1 MSTFSRPVRD
11 LFIANAVASE
21 TTAKTFIDSA
31 SAQEVTVLKRD
42 GTGASAASNDA
53 YVIGKDSNGRLKTSD
68 VLLSGNVKSVT
79 KVDPT
84 DIVPANSAFVVD
96 ETGVSTGDVWEGLVR
111 ISGYGSQSAYDEYL
125 TPFSHVH
132 LAADTNDT
140 VTEGLIKS
148 LSFNFSRVEGGNSTF
163 VHNITGYDKVFTTE
177 AAVIAGKATLTDT
190 SLIWVMENGKPWIVA
205 DKTASTFA
213 TICTTEKTDWS
224 TEIGAETAVELRGNP
239 WFDFVKL
246 DAATPTVYIIAKN
259 QTTVDMKIE
268 GYDITFK
275 TGLQIL
281 DGTSYDT
288 DSSVAVTNVGKVG
301 SAGEGKNI
309 RRLETFTKGHT
320 GDFYR
325 GMGFPSNFTAT
336 YDADVSINYYLIN
349 VEFYSDTQDVNTLSG
364 HPSQKIL
371 QIACDDG
378 TTATTLYNALVA
390 LV

>member
-11 LFIANAVASE
+11 LFIVNAVATE
-21 TTAKTFIDSA
+21 TTAKTFIDTA
-31 SAQEVTVLKRD
+31 SAQEGTVLKKD
-42 GTGASAASNDA
+42 GTAASAAGSDA
-53 YVIGKDSNGRLKTSD
+53 YVIAKDANGRLKTSD
-68 VLLSGNVKSVT
+68 VLSVGKVKTVT

-84 DIVPANSAFVVD
+84 TVVPAYSSFVVD
-96 ETGVSTGDVWEGLVR
+96 ETGVDTNDVWEGLVR
-111 ISGYGSQSAYDEYL
+111 ISGYGSLSPYDEYL

-163 VHNITGYDKVFTTE
+163 VHNITGYKAVYTTE
-177 AAVIAGKATLTDT
+177 AAAVADIGSLVDTD
-190 SLIWVMENGKPWIVA
+190 LVWVMENGKAYTYDSVGS
-205 DKTASTFA
+205 DFDTYF
-213 TICTTEKTDWS
+213 TEKTDWS
-224 TEIGAETAVELRGNP
+224 TEIAGSTAVELRGNP
-239 WFDFVKL
+239 WFDFIKE
-246 DAATPTVYIIAKN
+246 DGATPTVYIIAKN

-268 GYDITFK
+268 GYDINFK

-281 DGTSYDT
+281 DGTTFDT
-288 DSSVAVTNVGKVG
+288 NSTVTVTNVAKVG

-309 RRLETFTKGHT
+309 RRLEVFAKGHT

-325 GMGFPSNFTAT
+325 GMGYPNNFDTT
-336 YDADVSINYYLIN
+336 YDSDVSVNYYLVN
-349 VEFYSDTQDVNTLSG
+349 VEFEQANGDVNTLSG
-364 HPSQKIL
+364 HPSQKVL

-378 TTATTLYNALVA
+378 TTATTLYNALNA